1 MNRIETVKAIG
12 EVLTLKEA
20 CQYFRVSKITLINAL
35 QSGQLQGFRV
45 GRQWRVY
52 KYPPK
57 EGLKYGAETETIVN
71 ASNAEN

>member
-1 MNRIETVKAIG
+1 MNRIESANAIG

-20 CQYFRVSKITLINAL
+20 CQYFRVSKNTLINAL

-52 KYPPK
+52 KYPLK
-57 EGLKYGAETETIVN
+57 EGLKYGETTETIVDASS
-71 ASNAEN
+71 ASN